1 MITSRDYK
9 LKAPLKKGAFSL
21 LTQN

>member
-1 MITSRDYK
+1 MK
-9 LKAPLKKGAFSL
+9 KAPQYKGAFSL